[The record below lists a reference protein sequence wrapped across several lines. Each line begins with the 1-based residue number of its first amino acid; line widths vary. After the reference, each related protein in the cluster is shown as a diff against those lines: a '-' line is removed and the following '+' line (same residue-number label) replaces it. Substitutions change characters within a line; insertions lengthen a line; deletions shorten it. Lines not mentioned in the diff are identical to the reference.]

1 MDEINHFIEHS
12 QYEKAIKLIND
23 TKNLHP
29 SDTELI
35 HLQVLENRILRY
47 LGDVDIAAQQLRE
60 LISPDLLEMNPTIY
74 LFVIAEYAYTLFYQ
88 NEYNDAEELC
98 KRGLELLNKLNINM
112 YSYQLGTE
120 GTFYHVLGVIH
131 LRKLR
136 LGDSYESLLKAFNL
150 RKTHGS
156 NLEFGYANMNLG
168 ILYYFKGELQISKI
182 YLKSS
187 IEILEQLDNQLTM
200 SVAKSYLGVVE
211 ILIGNVIDGEQ
222 HLIES
227 ISLTKS
233 TGNIL
238 LVTEPYYELA
248 YVCLLRNRV
257 SEAKTFIDRMGDLL
271 ENNENDVVRLRYDF
285 ITAFYLKKK
294 GRLKFIAKAQEKFLN
309 IIHRPVLDTMIY
321 VNSIKHYC
329 DLLIDE
335 VKLSEN
341 SIVLDEVKIYI
352 NKLYDIGRENG
363 AMSIVV
369 ESMILKSKIALLE
382 ENPTEMLEILE
393 SAKIVGD
400 AYKLTQLIKIID
412 LEILR
417 FADQIQR
424 WESMK
429 SQSVQSDDNSFRE
442 YLTEIQDFMRK
453 SELRHLE

>member
-1 MDEINHFIEHS
+1 ME
-12 QYEKAIKLIND
+12 D
-23 TKNLHP
+23 TKNLSI

-47 LGDVDIAAQQLRE
+47 QGENDLAAQQLKE
-60 LISPDLLEMNPTIY
+60 LISPELLEKNPTVY

-88 NEYNDAEELC
+88 NEYKDAEELC
-98 KRGLELLNKLNINM
+98 KRGLELLNKLKINM
-112 YSYQLGTE
+112 HSYQLGTE
-120 GTFYHVLGVIH
+120 GTFYHVLGIIQ

-136 LGDSYESLLKAFNL
+136 LNDSYESLLKAFNL

-156 NLEFGYANMNLG
+156 NIEFGYANMNLG
-168 ILYYFKGELQISKI
+168 ILYYFKGELQTAKI

-187 IEILEQLDNQLTM
+187 IEIFELLDNQLTV

-211 ILIGNVIDGEQ
+211 ILLGNLSDGERY
-222 HLIES
+222 LIES
-227 ISLTKS
+227 INITKT

-248 YVCLLRNRV
+248 YVCLLRNRM
-257 SEAKTFIDRMGDLL
+257 SEAKMYIDRMGVLL
-271 ENNENDVVRLRYDF
+271 ENEDNEVVKIRHDF
-285 ITAFYLKKK
+285 LTAYYLKKK

-341 SIVLDEVKIYI
+341 NIVLDEVKVYI
-352 NKLYDIGRENG
+352 NKLYEIGQENG

-400 AYKLTQLIKIID
+400 VYKLTQLLKIID

-429 SQSVQSDDNSFRE
+429 SQSVNSGDDSFRE
-442 YLTEIQDFMRK
+442 YLTEIQEFMRK
-453 SELRHLE
+453 SELRHLD